1 MPRTDSFRTLKRDWG
16 AAGEGLV
23 WHHIVEQSKVDE
35 FGARTI
41 NSAGNVMA
49 ITREVNQKLNAH
61 YSSKFFWTNGKTVRE
76 WLKGRS
82 WEEQFRYGVEAL
94 ENALKDQQ

>member
-1 MPRTDSFRTLKRDWG
+1 MPRTTRSVQLKRDWG

-49 ITREVNQKLNAH
+49 ITREVNQKLNTH
-61 YSSKFFWTNGKTVRE
+61 YSSKFFWTNGKTVANGS
-76 WLKGRS
+76 KGGRGKS
-82 WEEQFRYGVEAL
+82 SSDTASRRL
-94 ENALKDQQ
+94 RTP